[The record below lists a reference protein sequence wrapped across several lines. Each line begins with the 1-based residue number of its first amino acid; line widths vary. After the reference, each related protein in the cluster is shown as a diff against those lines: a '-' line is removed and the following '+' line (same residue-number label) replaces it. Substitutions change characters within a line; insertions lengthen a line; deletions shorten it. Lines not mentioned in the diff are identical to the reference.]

1 MATSKTQVPSIP
13 APPKNEREATA
24 FYSSVKE
31 ALEVRLGRR
40 GDPKDRAVTLRELI
54 DSGLA
59 EELLDNPFDPN
70 AGVGVTDFQ
79 APPVFT
85 DATIPPTPTG
95 LSASAGK
102 TKIIV
107 SWNNPQISNLAHT
120 EVWRSSDSSLGNAVR
135 HDTTETIVWADSVDP
150 AEQFYYWV
158 RHVTTSGVF
167 SAFAGSV
174 NATTLQLVGA
184 QLADNIITNAK
195 LVNDTITNAKI
206 ATGTIGTTEIA
217 DDAITTAKIITNA
230 VTADSIASGTIVAA
244 NIAGGTITASKIESG
259 TITATQIDG
268 NTITADKIQNGTL
281 TSDSGVFGAIS
292 AANITTGTLNGSNV
306 TVTNLSAG
314 NITSGNLS
322 VDRIVAGSL
331 NLAGKSVSGSVG
343 TTASSNSIL
352 DSAIPDDT
360 NVHNYLSTYW
370 SSSPFHA
377 SGSTYVHIPTDS
389 GGNKAQVAWT
399 TPNWTAAS
407 SSSTTK
413 PFIITA
419 SLNATG
425 QLVGDGRAE
434 NLTAIAVRQ
443 TSSATG
449 YQSSTASDFILS
461 KSLVRSG
468 GAHVLGTVVI
478 SHKLNLL
485 PNTTYYA
492 WLFHGISDYGPSG
505 STNGGVSDAIITVQ
519 GLGV

>member
-1 MATSKTQVPSIP
+1 MATTKTQVPSIP
-13 APPKNEREATA
+13 AVPKNEREATA
-24 FYSSVKE
+24 FYNAVKE
-31 ALEVRLGRR
+31 AVEVRLGRR

-54 DSGLA
+54 DSGMA
-59 EELLDNPFDPN
+59 KELLDNPFDPN
-70 AGVGVTDFQ
+70 AGAGVTDF
-79 APPVFT
+79 ASSSTYVDGKLDDT
-85 DATIPPTPTG
+85 NDLVIPSTPTG
-95 LSASAGK
+95 LSASAGT
-102 TKIIV
+102 TKIV
-107 SWNNPQISNLAHT
+107 LSWNRAQISNLAHT

-135 HDTTETIVWADSVDP
+135 HDTTEAFVWVDSVDP
-150 AEQFYYWV
+150 ADQYYYWV
-158 RHVTTSGVF
+158 RHVTTAGMMSP
-167 SAFAGSV
+167 FAGSV
-174 NATTLQLVGA
+174 NATGA
-184 QLADNIITNAK
+184 LIVAG
-195 LVNDTITNAKI
+195 KI
-206 ATGTIGTTEIA
+206 AADAITETKIA
-217 DDAITTAKIITNA
+217 DDAITTPKIATNA
-230 VTADSIASGTIVAA
+230 VTADSIAA
-244 NIAGGTITASKIESG
+244 
-259 TITATQIDG
+259 
-268 NTITADKIQNGTL
+268 NTITTDNIASNTIQAGDIASNTL
-281 TSDSGVFGAIS
+281 TSASGVFGTIS
-292 AANITTGTLNGSNV
+292 ANDITTGTLNASNV

-314 NITSGNLS
+314 NITSGNLN
-322 VDRIVAGSL
+322 VGRIEAGSL

-352 DSAIPDDT
+352 DSSIPDDP

-370 SSSPFHA
+370 ASYPLHA

-389 GGNKAQVAWT
+389 GGNKAQVTWT

-413 PFIITA
+413 QFIITA

-449 YQSSTASDFILS
+449 YQSSTSSDFLLS
-461 KSLVRSG
+461 KSLVRAAG
-468 GAHVLGTVVI
+468 DHVLGTVVL

>member
-95 LSASAGK
+95 LSASAGT

-107 SWNNPQISNLAHT
+107 NWNDPQISNLAHT
-120 EVWRSSDSSLGNAVR
+120 EVWRSSDNSLGNAVR
-135 HDTTETIVWADSVDP
+135 HDTTEAQVWVDSVDP
-150 AEQFYYWV
+150 ADQFYYWI
-158 RHVTTSGVF
+158 RHVTTSGIF
-167 SAFAGSV
+167 STFAGSV
-174 NATTLQLVGA
+174 NATGA
-184 QLADNIITNAK
+184 LIVAG
-195 LVNDTITNAKI
+195 KI
-206 ATGTIGTTEIA
+206 AANAITTTKIA
-217 DDAITTAKIITNA
+217 DDAITTPKIVTNA
-230 VTADSIASGTIVAA
+230 VTADSIAA
-244 NIAGGTITASKIESG
+244 
-259 TITATQIDG
+259 
-268 NTITADKIQNGTL
+268 NTITTDNIASNTIQAGDIASNTL
-281 TSDSGVFGAIS
+281 TSASGVFGEIS

-461 KSLVRSG
+461 KSIVRAAG
-468 GAHVLGTVVI
+468 DHVLGTVI
-478 SHKLNLL
+478 IAHKLNLL